1 MEWTYEVLRCAQGHF
16 SLEKCEKN
24 NGITRFVS
32 INLHQAVYHDSP
44 ISVNLTNIQSAQN
57 KRSLS
62 IFLIKNEKDKD
73 VLWIKA
79 RVVGAENRVWI
90 KELV

>member
-1 MEWTYEVLRCAQGHF
+1 MNIRSTKMCTGPFFIGKMR
-16 SLEKCEKN
+16 KKN

-73 VLWIKA
+73 AL
-79 RVVGAENRVWI
+79 
-90 KELV
+90 

>member
-1 MEWTYEVLRCAQGHF
+1 MHRAIFHW
-16 SLEKCEKN
+16 KN
-24 NGITRFVS
+24 AKKKITRFVS

-73 VLWIKA
+73 AL
-79 RVVGAENRVWI
+79 
-90 KELV
+90 

>member
-1 MEWTYEVLRCAQGHF
+1 MCTGPFFIGKMR
-16 SLEKCEKN
+16 KKN

-73 VLWIKA
+73 VL
-79 RVVGAENRVWI
+79 
-90 KELV
+90 